1 MVVLWLLQTLL
12 RRNPLIFDGDL
23 SLEHGRATFFVGKN
37 VNFGVFMVLVEGLD
51 VQVQRIPRRHLAS
64 VWKMLSDR
72 PFPKIKA
79 LKLSDDDFNHV
90 LAHRQCPE
98 DCLREVEEWGRVLS
112 IEGTDACVFNADGG
126 DGADYVILVR
136 QTPYHSLAEIIHH
149 ELSHIARGDL

>member
-1 MVVLWLLQTLL
+1 
-12 RRNPLIFDGDL
+12 
-23 SLEHGRATFFVGKN
+23 
-37 VNFGVFMVLVEGLD
+37 MVLVEGLD
-51 VQVQRIPRRHLAS
+51 LRVKRIPQRRLAS

-79 LKLSDDDFNHV
+79 LTLRDADFNHV

-98 DCLREVEEWGRVLS
+98 DCLREIEEWGRVLPV
-112 IEGTDACVFNADGG
+112 EGTDACVFTADEG

-136 QTPYHSLAEIIHH
+136 QNPYHSLAEIIHH